1 MYSTAMEKVP
11 QLAAAMNQFDVPES
25 VEEAER
31 LMQDSLQKKEK
42 LVQLISQACR
52 GSIILTFCLGGQ
64 ETLIVGGWGGI
75 PWCPPVLATLFLLS
89 YSTYVRSIINPSF
102 ATLLEHPIAVWI
114 ATI

>member
-42 LVQLISQACR
+42 LVQLISQASQ
-52 GSIILTFCLGGQ
+52 GLIILKF
-64 ETLIVGGWGGI
+64 IWGGGGEGGDN
-75 PWCPPVLATLFLLS
+75 L
-89 YSTYVRSIINPSF
+89 YNRG
-102 ATLLEHPIAVWI
+102 VWG
-114 ATI
+114 

>member
-42 LVQLISQACR
+42 LVQLISQVNHTE
-52 GSIILTFCLGGQ
+52 ICLEGG
-64 ETLIVGGWGGI
+64 GGG
-75 PWCPPVLATLFLLS
+75 
-89 YSTYVRSIINPSF
+89 
-102 ATLLEHPIAVWI
+102 
-114 ATI
+114 